1 MKKFNPLITVIIPNF
16 NHAKYLK
23 ERIDSVL
30 NQTYNNIEVF
40 LLDDCSCDNSK
51 EVLMSYKSSPLV
63 KGIILNEKNSGS
75 TFKQWKKGFEL
86 AHGEYIWIAESD
98 DYCDIHFL
106 EILVDKL
113 IDDTIAIVYSK
124 SHLVDSHDKF
134 IKRERGKGFTRY
146 TGIDF
151 IRKKMGC
158 GNEIINASAVIFN
171 KKCLSKIP
179 NDYNTYKAGGDYLFW
194 IYLAE
199 QGDVIFVH
207 TPLNYFRQHSHKVT
221 PNAAKTGLVFTEV
234 IKIFSYLQDRGYLYG
249 LNEHLAHGY
258 FMWLIS
264 KTAFNDEQTR
274 MSIYKI
280 WSVKCNFPTLN
291 KYLFLLKH
299 CCDKLADY
307 IQRVVFQYT
316 STSPN

>member
-1 MKKFNPLITVIIPNF
+1 MKKINPLITVIIPNF

-40 LLDDCSCDNSK
+40 LFDDCSNDNSK
-51 EVLMSYKSSPLV
+51 EILMSYKSSPLV
-63 KGIILNEKNSGS
+63 KGIIFNEKNSGS
-75 TFKQWKKGFEL
+75 TFKQWQKGFEL

-113 IDDTIAIVYSK
+113 IDDKIAIVYSK

-134 IKRERGKGFTRY
+134 IKKARGKGFTRY
-146 TGIDF
+146 VGNDF

-171 KKCLSKIP
+171 KRCLSKIP

-207 TPLNYFRQHSHKVT
+207 SPLNYFRQHRHKVT
-221 PNAAKTGLVFTEV
+221 PNAAKSGLVFTEV

-249 LNEHLAHGY
+249 WNEHLAHGY

-264 KTAFNDEQTR
+264 KTTFNDEQTR
-274 MSIYKI
+274 TSIYKI
-280 WSVKCNFPTLN
+280 WSVKCKYPTLN

-299 CCDKLADY
+299 SFDKLIDY
-307 IQRVVFQYT
+307 IQ
-316 STSPN
+316 S